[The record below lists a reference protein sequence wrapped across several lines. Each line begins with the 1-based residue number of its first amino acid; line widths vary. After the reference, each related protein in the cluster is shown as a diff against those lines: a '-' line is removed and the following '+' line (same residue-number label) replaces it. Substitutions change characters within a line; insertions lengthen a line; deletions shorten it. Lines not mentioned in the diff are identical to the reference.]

1 MRNSKKF
8 YFNNFRFSYIFIF
21 LAIVIIIFTGIVY
34 TKYNCAEKRVIQ
46 SNLRSNIEYVCDI
59 TANISS
65 LLKKNINGDLY
76 DYFKKHPKQI
86 KKYETYLQ
94 LFITKRYKYVY
105 LLEKNFKKQ
114 NSYRF
119 ILDGTI
125 EKKEKSEFSEPYEP
139 LEAKKWDEV
148 YRTKKPVYF
157 MHTRLKSLWMTY
169 LRPILYDDQVKA
181 VLVVDFSMKYHNIIV
196 SVLKELDKT
205 YQLALVLFII
215 IFFIIIIFSML
226 DIKREREKD
235 EALQKVEKINIE
247 LEEKIKEAVEENRK
261 KDQAMFQQSRLAQMG
276 EMLSM
281 IAHQW
286 RQPLSAISST
296 ASSLKL
302 KASLGKADKDIVLKK
317 SDDIVKY
324 AKHLSSTIDDFRS
337 FFKSNKIKADTNL
350 NEIVQSVL
358 NIVKHSLENSGI
370 SLETELKCD
379 KIFQSYPNEIKQV
392 LLNLIKN
399 AEDVLKEKDIKD
411 PKIVIKT
418 YEKESMLILEV
429 LDNAGGVPED
439 IRDKVFDPYFS
450 TKIKKDGTGLG
461 LYMSKIIIE
470 KHCSSKIEV
479 VNKKNGALFRIIFG
493 GNAGA

>member
-1 MRNSKKF
+1 MKLEILNFK
-8 YFNNFRFSYIFIF
+8 NFRFSYIFIL
-21 LAIVIIIFTGIVY
+21 LAVIIISFTGLVY
-34 TKYNCAEKRVIQ
+34 SKYNYVEKKVIQ
-46 SNLRSNIEYVCDI
+46 SNLDANIEYVNDI
-59 TANISS
+59 TTNISK
-65 LLKKNINGDLY
+65 LLKKNIKGDLY
-76 DYFKKHPKQI
+76 NYFKKHPNQI
-86 KKYETYLQ
+86 KRYEAYLQ

-105 LLEKNFKKQ
+105 ILEKNPAKSNQ
-114 NSYRF
+114 YRF
-119 ILDGTI
+119 ILDGTL
-125 EKKEKSEFSEPYEP
+125 EKNEKSEFDEPYEP
-139 LEAKKWDEV
+139 LELNKWAQV
-148 YRTKKPVYF
+148 YKTKKPVYF
-157 MHTRLKSLWMTY
+157 THTRLKALWMTY
-169 LRPILYDDQVKA
+169 LMPILRNSQVDA

-196 SVLKELDKT
+196 SVLRELDHT
-205 YQLALVLFII
+205 YQLALILFVV
-215 IFFIIIIFSML
+215 IFFIIILFSIL

-235 EALQKVEKINIE
+235 EALQKVEKVNLE

-302 KASLGKADKDIVLKK
+302 KATLGKADKDTILKK

-324 AKHLSSTIDDFRS
+324 SKHLSSTIDDFRS
-337 FFKSNKIKADTNL
+337 FFKSNKIKADTDL
-350 NEIVQSVL
+350 SEVVKSVL
-358 NIVKHSLENSGI
+358 NIVEHSLENNGI
-370 SLETELKCD
+370 TLEIELKCN

-399 AEDVLKEKDIKD
+399 AEDILKEKEIKE

-418 YEKESMLILEV
+418 YEKENISVLEV

-439 IRDKVFDPYFS
+439 IKDKIFDPYFS

-470 KHCSSKIEV
+470 EHCDGKIEV
-479 VNKKNGALFRIIFG
+479 VNEKEGALFRVIFG
-493 GNAGA
+493 GDKSV